1 MDGHW
6 GMLGHTSSAWSSR
19 GSSMV
24 SDPLIYHVL
33 KQGWCSET
41 EANWSE
47 KKNISQENSH
57 LPDIKTVQVKIKC
70 CSSMRQNKMLQCH
83 LEECKQQQQQP
94 NKTQKQ
100 NKTKQ
105 KLFISRN
112 CRIQQSCRCTERETQ
127 QLTWIKIS
135 FTNKMKSSWKLTH
148 RHGNL

>member
-47 KKNISQENSH
+47 KKNLPRKLPSTWYQNSAS
-57 LPDIKTVQVKIKC
+57 K
-70 CSSMRQNKMLQCH
+70 NKVLQQH
-83 LEECKQQQQQP
+83 E
-94 NKTQKQ
+94 TKQ
-100 NKTKQ
+100 NASMPPRGMQATTTTAKQNTKAKQ
-105 KLFISRN
+105 DKKKLFISRN
-112 CRIQQSCRCTERETQ
+112 CRIQQSCRCPERETQ
-127 QLTWIKIS
+127 QLPWIKIS